1 MPHTERRNLCR
12 ILDQNNRW
20 EELAGTH
27 MKYDVLTMQELRRE
41 IFRCNSPTEE
51 LLTMWGNQNHTVLEL
66 FILLG
71 RIKHYRAMSEIKQ
84 LVDKKYH
91 ELIPEGDENLK
102 DLLADLAV
110 ADEKI
115 QNNCL
120 HLTPKVPSKKEVQ
133 IQVNCCPISREDNNG
148 YVALDRKVSSIPK
161 PPKSPLIPER
171 ASSIQ
176 ATDLSLGDSAGAIP
190 MIPYAILQQATSNWS
205 PTTILGKGGFGT
217 VFKGKWKCTE
227 VAIKR
232 IETKADSPESHI
244 EQIKQSITERNCL
257 NAYRHDNVLPLYGY
271 SVGGPQPCLVY
282 QYMSGGCLERKLRIQ
297 DPTKAL
303 KWPMRMNIA
312 IGTARGL
319 QFLHTIGDKP
329 LIHGDI
335 KSANILL
342 DINNSPR
349 IGDFG
354 LAKEGPRSDYSHI
367 TLSRIH
373 GTKPYLPD
381 EFLRARQFSTKLD
394 TYSFGVV
401 LFELATG
408 LGAYSTTRE
417 ISKRYLYEHV
427 LNYPE
432 ERLHELLDNRAN
444 TGIYHYHFP
453 STLANSPTHF
463 PPSSINHKPAA
474 MLQPPPQQMLPAT
487 IPTPLVQVG
496 VGTATATPVL
506 LPQSAAV
513 LLPPPVTNVD
523 LRHFGALISIGTA
536 CVQKKAKDRPEMV
549 QVLVELERC
558 V

>member
-66 FILLG
+66 FILLS
-71 RIKHYRAMSEIKQ
+71 RMKHYRAMSEIKQ

-91 ELIPEGDENLK
+91 KLILEGDENLN
-102 DLLADLAV
+102 DLLAELSVD
-110 ADEKI
+110 DDDEEKI
-115 QNNCL
+115 QNNCVQISP
-120 HLTPKVPSKKEVQ
+120 PKVSPRREAQ
-133 IQVNCCPISREDNNG
+133 AQVDCKHISIEDNNG
-148 YVALDRKVSSIPK
+148 YVTLDKKKSSPTPK
-161 PPKSPLIPER
+161 PQKSPFPPER

-176 ATDLSLGDSAGAIP
+176 ASDLSLGDTAGAIP
-190 MIPYAILQQATSNWS
+190 IIPYAILQQATNNWAAN
-205 PTTILGKGGFGT
+205 TILGKGGFGT

-257 NAYRHDNVLPLYGY
+257 NSYRHDNVLPLYGY

-282 QYMSGGCLERKLRIQ
+282 QYMSGGCLERRLRIQ
-297 DPTKAL
+297 DPTKSL
-303 KWPMRMNIA
+303 KWPTRMNIA

-354 LAKEGPRSDYSHI
+354 LAKEGPGFDYSHI

-417 ISKRYLYEHV
+417 HSKRYLYDHV

-432 ERLHELLDNRAN
+432 DRLHELLDTRAN
-444 TGIYHYHFP
+444 TGIPPYHFP
-453 STLANSPTHF
+453 SGPGSPPQHF
-463 PPSSINHKPAA
+463 
-474 MLQPPPQQMLPAT
+474 QPPHHQHLQTLRPVQLQVLQGGSGTPA
-487 IPTPLVQVG
+487 L
-496 VGTATATPVL
+496 L
-506 LPQSAAV
+506 LPQSTVV
-513 LLPPPVTNVD
+513 LLPSPATSVD
-523 LRHFGALISIGTA
+523 LRHFGALLSIGTA
-536 CVQKKAKDRPEMV
+536 CVQQKAKGRPEMV